1 MTMGMHLLVKAY
13 LCKYFAAAWFIIRL
27 AAFFVPLVP
36 FVYLWLLLAISALHI
51 NVLLFICNNICGL
64 RMK

>member
-1 MTMGMHLLVKAY
+1 MIMGMYLLGKAY
-13 LCKYFAAAWFIIRL
+13 LCKYYAAAWFIRP

-36 FVYLWLLLAISALHI
+36 CVYLWLLLAISALHI